1 MGAMKR
7 IFTELMEAVAHLD
20 ATGDMSWL
28 TKVATKYSDITIQ
41 DIEDARK
48 ANQAMA

>member
-20 ATGDMSWL
+20 NTGDMGQL
-28 TKVATKYSDITIQ
+28 NEVVAKYSDITIAE
-41 DIEDARK
+41 IEEARR